1 MDDEIGT
8 SDPGALGRT
17 GGDGTCKP
25 GVLSS
30 RERFEKDEAISFL
43 IRLRVW
49 VRLVLRSASEN
60 CGEASEEGMGADGG
74 WLDVGKYCWNVCFWI
89 LSSMI
94 LSLSD
99 RTTFS
104 WFLSFN
110 LVSSSVI
117 LVCATL
123 TCIFRNSISIASAE
137 LGMAGVLP
145 RLGMLDLLVVEGAAF
160 DVEEGGVVETNGG
173 GIPT

>member
-1 MDDEIGT
+1 MDEIGT

-60 CGEASEEGMGADGG
+60 CGEGMGADGG
-74 WLDVGKYCWNVCFWI
+74 GLDVGKYC
-89 LSSMI
+89 
-94 LSLSD
+94 
-99 RTTFS
+99 
-104 WFLSFN
+104 
-110 LVSSSVI
+110 
-117 LVCATL
+117 
-123 TCIFRNSISIASAE
+123 
-137 LGMAGVLP
+137 
-145 RLGMLDLLVVEGAAF
+145 
-160 DVEEGGVVETNGG
+160 
-173 GIPT
+173 